1 MQKKNLRAF
10 LDYLPAAVTALLSVV
25 TLILY
30 LTVISEHKVS
40 DYLAIGLIP
49 LIPFAMTIL
58 SRKFKLGIPR
68 YLIIL
73 ICLHFV
79 LAVDAGTVIGLYGQ
93 LSWWDLMLH
102 GFFGFWGCAIFYY
115 LYFRFEKQAP
125 KPGHYVIFVL
135 LTISLGAIWEMYEF
149 VASFVFHSDMQCV
162 EEALAQGI
170 SPLTDTMTD
179 LMIAVVG
186 AVLFYAV
193 PLIKKLSAPKSK
205 KAPDGENQK

>member
-1 MQKKNLRAF
+1 MQNRSLHAF
-10 LDYLPAAVTALLSVV
+10 LEYLPAAVTALLSVI

-30 LTVISEHKVS
+30 VTVIPEQTLSG
-40 DYLAIGLIP
+40 YLAICFIP
-49 LIPFAMTIL
+49 LVPLALIFCN
-58 SRKFKLGIPR
+58 RKFSLGLPR

-93 LSWWDLMLH
+93 LPWWDLMLH

-115 LYFRFEKQAP
+115 LYFRVEKQSP
-125 KPGHYVIFVL
+125 KPLHLVMFVL

-149 VASFVFHSDMQCV
+149 VASFIFHSDMQCV

-179 LMIAVVG
+179 MMIAVVG
-186 AVLFYAV
+186 AILFYAV
-193 PLIKKLSAPKSK
+193 PLIQKLFASK
-205 KAPDGENQK
+205 RKTHGDEDPS